1 MRPCLKA
8 DKDKKQESFLSY
20 YKSPDQ
26 KQPKQK
32 RHMTVLYM
40 SLLGAVLTTKLSQS
54 N

>member
-8 DKDKKQESFLSY
+8 DKDEKQESFLSY

-32 RHMTVLYM
+32 RHMTVLNM
-40 SLLGAVLTTKLSQS
+40 SLLGAILTTKLNES

>member
-8 DKDKKQESFLSY
+8 DKDEKQESFLSY

-26 KQPKQK
+26 KQPN
-32 RHMTVLYM
+32 RHTTVLYM
-40 SLLGAVLTTKLSQS
+40 SLLGAVSTTKLSKS